1 MLCRGETES
10 ATKPGLLGAT
20 RSKKASALSGSP
32 RNNARRP
39 ERNSLSIVK
48 LAQAATNKSVIVQ
61 RESFMEDPK
70 ISAGRRKDKF
80 TIDCSQSV
88 GVFSVWIR
96 RRARQIFNCLCLS
109 QLSVNERMSF
119 L

>member
-10 ATKPGLLGAT
+10 ATKPGLLWAT

-39 ERNSLSIVK
+39 ERNSPSMAK

-61 RESFMEDPK
+61 RESFIEDPK

-80 TIDCSQSV
+80 TIDCSQSAC
-88 GVFSVWIR
+88 VFLCAFAGG
-96 RRARQIFNCLCLS
+96 AREIFLACASSGSLLMKGCL
-109 QLSVNERMSF
+109 F
-119 L
+119 D